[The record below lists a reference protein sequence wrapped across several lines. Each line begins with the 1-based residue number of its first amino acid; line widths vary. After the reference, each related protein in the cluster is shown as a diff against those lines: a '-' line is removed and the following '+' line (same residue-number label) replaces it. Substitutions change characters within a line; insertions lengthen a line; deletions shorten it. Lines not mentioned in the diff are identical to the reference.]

1 MKIVALL
8 PLKAHSERIPRKN
21 FKLLAG
27 KPLFRWMLDTLV
39 RTPEVDLVVI
49 NTDAQR
55 ELEESGLRPGEALI
69 RERRQA
75 LRGDFTS
82 MNAIIKDDI
91 EHVEADLY
99 LMTHV
104 TNPLISS
111 STVSAAIDAYQTGR
125 GDSLFSVNRIQTRFY
140 DSDGNAV
147 NHDPDNLVRTQ
158 DLDVWYEE
166 NSCLYIFTR
175 DGFKETGARIGKK
188 PIMFETPRLESVD
201 IDDPEDW
208 QLAEALADTQVS

>member
-1 MKIVALL
+1 
-8 PLKAHSERIPRKN
+8 
-21 FKLLAG
+21 
-27 KPLFRWMLDTLV
+27 MLDTLV